1 MANFQFSAAKI
12 NLAYLSLASFEAD
25 KMFDLSGQKFLSDRE
40 GTRYKAY
47 QDSKG
52 IWTIGRGITYYEDGK
67 SVQRGDIINPTREM
81 QLFNNT
87 IQFYVKKV
95 NEYVTARI
103 NQNQFNALVSFTYNV
118 GTNALK
124 TSTLLKRVNKNPID
138 PDIRVQFMKWVN
150 SGGRRIPGLVT
161 RRAAEVK
168 LYFS

>member
-1 MANFQFSAAKI
+1 MANFQFSQSKI
-12 NLAYLSLASFEAD
+12 NLAYVSLASFEAE
-25 KMFDLSGQKFLSDRE
+25 KMLDLTGQKFLSERE

-52 IWTIGRGITYYEDGK
+52 VWTIGRGITYYEDGT
-67 SVQRGDIINPTREM
+67 SVKKGDTITPQREM

-103 NQNQFNALVSFTYNV
+103 NQNQFNALVSFAYNV

-124 TSTLLKRVNKNPID
+124 TSTLLKRVNKNPAD
-138 PDIRVQFMKWVN
+138 PDIRVRFMKWVN
-150 SGGRRIPGLVT
+150 SGGKKIPGLVT
-161 RRAAEVK
+161 RRKYEAK

>member
-67 SVQRGDIINPTREM
+67 SVQRGDTITPAREM

-138 PDIRVQFMKWVN
+138 PDIKIQFMKWVN

-161 RRAAEVK
+161 RRASEVK

>member
-1 MANFQFSAAKI
+1 MANFQFSQSKF
-12 NLAYLSLASFEAD
+12 NLAYISLASFEAD
-25 KMFDLSGQKFLSDRE
+25 KMFDLSGQKFLSARE
-40 GTRYKAY
+40 GTRYKSY

-67 SVQRGDIINPTREM
+67 EVKKGDIITPEREI

-95 NEYVTARI
+95 NEYVTAKI

-118 GTNALK
+118 GVTALK
-124 TSTLLKRVNKNPID
+124 TSTLLKRINKNTMD
-138 PDIRVQFMKWVN
+138 PDIRTQFMKWVN
-150 SGGRRIPGLVT
+150 SGGKRIAGLVT
-161 RRAAEVK
+161 RRQYEIQ